1 MVPAAAAHAAPVGAS
16 RPATGKVSL
25 TRAVGMQKLRDL
37 DFATLTVTTP
47 GTATINP
54 STDNLSTTGGVI
66 LLTGSPRAARY
77 RLTMAGLTLLVSI
90 NIPNTPVT
98 LTRVGGTQTMTVSN
112 WTLEGPSL
120 LILPRA
126 GSYDFRVGGR
136 LNVGANQAEGTYVGT
151 FNVTADYL

>member
-1 MVPAAAAHAAPVGAS
+1 MGAS

-66 LLTGSPRAARY
+66 LLTGSPRAAQY

-90 NIPNTPVT
+90 NIPNAPVT